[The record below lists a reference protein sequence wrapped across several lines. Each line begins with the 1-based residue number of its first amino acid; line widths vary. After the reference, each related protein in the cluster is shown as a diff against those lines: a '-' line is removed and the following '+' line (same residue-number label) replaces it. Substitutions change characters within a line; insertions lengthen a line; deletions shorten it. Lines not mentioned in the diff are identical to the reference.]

1 MIKKAENNWS
11 YEEFHAFVMLYAANA
26 DSQITPEEE
35 DQIIPTLSK
44 EQYENV
50 KKSFKKCSDSE
61 ALDVILSYRDQYF
74 PTQKDRAEIIAD
86 MQRIYKADNIF
97 SQIERGVDTL
107 FRKIFK

>member
-1 MIKKAENNWS
+1 MKKKTDNHWS

-50 KKSFKKCSDSE
+50 KKTFKKCADSE

-74 PTQKDRAEIIAD
+74 PNRKDRDEIIAD
-86 MQRIYKADNIF
+86 MQRIYKADAVF

-107 FRKIFK
+107 FRKIFQ

>member
-1 MIKKAENNWS
+1 MIKKSENNWS

-26 DSQITPEEE
+26 DSHITVEEE
-35 DQIIPTLSK
+35 DQIIPTLPK

-50 KKSFKKCSDSE
+50 KKFFKKCSDSE
-61 ALDVILSYRDQYF
+61 ALDLILSYRERYF
-74 PTQKDRAEIIAD
+74 STPKDRAEIITD